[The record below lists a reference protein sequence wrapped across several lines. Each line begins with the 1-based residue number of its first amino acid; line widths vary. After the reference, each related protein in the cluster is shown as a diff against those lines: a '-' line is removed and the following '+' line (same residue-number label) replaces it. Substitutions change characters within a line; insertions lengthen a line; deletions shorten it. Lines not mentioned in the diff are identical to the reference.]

1 MVSPCCDWVL
11 MTNQTFAAAAAAAVA
26 DDAKCGVD
34 CVAAA
39 AVAVVVVVA
48 GGAGGGD
55 DATRE
60 DHRVDLVIPILEVV
74 DPVAPGAGAM
84 ALLPH
89 PPLHWALSCN
99 SSMTSPT

>member
-1 MVSPCCDWVL
+1 MRI
-11 MTNQTFAAAAAAAVA
+11 QTFAAAAAVAVA
-26 DDAKCGVD
+26 DDAECGVD
-34 CVAAA
+34 CVAA
-39 AVAVVVVVA
+39 VA
-48 GGAGGGD
+48 GGACGGD

-60 DHRVDLVIPILEVV
+60 DHRVDSVIPILEAA